1 MQRICKHCKQ
11 SFNISDKPKGWMA
24 NHSRWCDYNPK
35 RSDYVHNMEKAR
47 ANITDHS
54 RKKQREGI
62 KAAHAKG
69 KYDHLNYA
77 IFLGKTHTEEAKKK
91 ISEAALKSKHRR
103 LRKGVVIYNGVMLDS
118 SWELALAK
126 RLDELQ
132 INWTRPEPIEWV
144 DENSNCH
151 NYFADFYLPDY
162 DLYLDPKNP
171 HAIKVQK
178 QKLECLLKQHTNIRI
193 LSSLDECN
201 NFNMDE

>member
-1 MQRICKHCKQ
+1 MQRICKHCQ
-11 SFNISDKPKGWMA
+11 QRFDTSDKPAGWMA
-24 NHSRWCDYNPK
+24 NHSRWCSNNPK
-35 RSDYVHNMEKAR
+35 RNVYSKDLAKAR
-47 ANITDHS
+47 ASKTQEGRRVAAEKI
-54 RKKQREGI
+54 KKLHEEGR
-62 KAAHAKG
+62 
-69 KYDHLNYA
+69 YDHLNHKT
-77 IFLGKTHTEEAKKK
+77 FLGKKHTEESKKK
-91 ISEAALKSKHRR
+91 ISEGALKSTHRR
-103 LRKGVVIYNGVMLDS
+103 LRKGVVFYKGVMLDS

-132 INWTRPEPIEWV
+132 INWIRPEPIQWV
-144 DENSNCH
+144 DEKSICH

-201 NFNMDE
+201 NFNTDE

>member
-11 SFNISDKPKGWMA
+11 SFDISDKPKGWMA

-35 RSDYVHNMEKAR
+35 RSDYTHNMKKAR
-47 ANITDHS
+47 ANITEHS

-69 KYDHLNYA
+69 KYKHLNYA
-77 IFLGKTHTEEAKKK
+77 IFLGKNHTEEAKKK

-126 RLDELQ
+126 RLDE
-132 INWTRPEPIEWV
+132 
-144 DENSNCH
+144 
-151 NYFADFYLPDY
+151 
-162 DLYLDPKNP
+162 YLDPKNP

-178 QKLECLLKQHTNIRI
+178 KKLECLLKQYTNIKI